1 MPAYQLRLDP
11 WAAEY
16 DGAIQIPEGGEEP
29 SVRVDTGVES
39 RPWAPVRPAP
49 AALPRRAFFVDGVR
63 RIEQRLLIDDGGRT
77 VFGLFASF
85 GVGAVEVAGSAR
97 VGHERVGR
105 LLVAGG
111 GLALEPFDVAIGGR
125 ALTFLPETVA
135 ENTPA
140 APVQGLQNAMRRS
153 ETGLAE
159 RLAPEADVVF
169 LDGPLTFLAS
179 ARGPVVGIV
188 KRQLRPYLDAGP
200 AALLKHL
207 AVGERTPIFLI
218 EPAREPRYS
227 WYLRIGAP
235 RPVDSTLAGLV
246 RLETSASL
254 DLAAV
259 RALADTSARYL
270 PRFASDP
277 ARDPR
282 APQNLYPVG
291 ALEARLRHRLGD
303 ALVIRRATLS
313 CLHDELGRGAER
325 ETAFPSPYVGTIH
338 RNASEL
344 AVARSVALHSDVSE
358 G

>member
-16 DGAIQIPEGGEEP
+16 DGAIQIPEGGDEP
-29 SVRVDTGVES
+29 SVRVDVAVES
-39 RPWAPVRPAP
+39 RSWAPVRPAP

-63 RIEQRLLIDDGGRT
+63 RIEQRLLIDDDRRT

-85 GVGAVEVAGSAR
+85 GVGAVEVGSAAR

-111 GLALEPFDVAIGGR
+111 GLALEPFEIAIGRR
-125 ALTFLPETVA
+125 ALVFLPETVA
-135 ENTPA
+135 DNTPA

-169 LDGPLTFLAS
+169 LDGPLQ
-179 ARGPVVGIV
+179 V
-188 KRQLRPYLDAGP
+188 RPYLDAGP
-200 AALLKHL
+200 AALLPRL
-207 AVGERTPIFLI
+207 DVGERTPLFLI
-218 EPAREPRYS
+218 QPAREPRYS

-235 RPVDSTLAGLV
+235 RAVDSSLAGLL

-277 ARDPR
+277 VRDPR
-282 APQNLYPVG
+282 APQNLHPVG

-303 ALVIRRATLS
+303 SLLIRRATLAH
-313 CLHDELGRGAER
+313 LHEEVTRGAGHG
-325 ETAFPSPYVGTIH
+325 TAFPSPDVG
-338 RNASEL
+338 RDR
-344 AVARSVALHSDVSE
+344 VGGR
-358 G
+358 

>member
-1 MPAYQLRLDP
+1 
-11 WAAEY
+11 
-16 DGAIQIPEGGEEP
+16 
-29 SVRVDTGVES
+29 
-39 RPWAPVRPAP
+39 
-49 AALPRRAFFVDGVR
+49 VDGVR
-63 RIEQRLLIDDGGRT
+63 RIEQRLLIDDSGRT

-85 GVGAVEVAGSAR
+85 GVGAVEVGGTAR

-111 GLALEPFDVAIGGR
+111 GLALEPFEIAIGSR

-135 ENTPA
+135 DNTPA

-188 KRQLRPYLDAGP
+188 KRQVRPYLDAGP
-200 AALLKHL
+200 AALLPRL
-207 AVGERTPIFLI
+207 AVGERTPLFLI
-218 EPAREPRYS
+218 EQAREPRYS
-227 WYLRIGAP
+227 CYLRIGAP
-235 RPVDSTLAGLV
+235 RPVDSSLAGLV
-246 RLETSASL
+246 RLETAASL

-303 ALVIRRATLS
+303 SLLIRRATLAR
-313 CLHDELGRGAER
+313 LHEEI
-325 ETAFPSPYVGTIH
+325 TA
-338 RNASEL
+338 
-344 AVARSVALHSDVSE
+344 
-358 G
+358 